1 MSAQAARH
9 ILPPR
14 SGGMEETMKR
24 EWRIRRATEAPGSAG
39 TGRTRTYCGGAWKPK
54 GIRSEENIFRDD
66 GYSCTTLKRPALD
79 AWLKSSSTH
88 SSE

>member
-14 SGGMEETMKR
+14 SGGMEETMMR

-54 GIRSEENIFRDD
+54 GHPIRGEHLPRRRLQLHDPQAPGTGRLAKVE
-66 GYSCTTLKRPALD
+66 LHALQ
-79 AWLKSSSTH
+79 
-88 SSE
+88 